1 MTPDKKELKEE
12 NKVDDFELP
21 AQVTVYTDPNANVC
35 EGCQ

>member
-1 MTPDKKELKEE
+1 MTPNENQNQANNEE
-12 NKVDDFELP
+12 EFDLP

>member
-1 MTPDKKELKEE
+1 MTPNEE
-12 NKVDDFELP
+12 TKIVNNEDEFVLP